1 MADGLFDM
9 MAKIIYPEVPLRYG
23 EKCRIEMPAF
33 AVGRALEAFIRDTY
47 PEVRP
52 SPSSWKLSPVF
63 VHNPGVVYTDKVTG
77 SKRSP
82 DQVIAALDFILAFT
96 SAKNVDP
103 GRIFILSPYPAN
115 IPLVGKI
122 LKKSVKDEN
131 GNVYQKYSKLVKS
144 LPEPMTVDSIQGQ
157 EHDIVVVIMGTNSK
171 TGPGFTADPHR
182 LNVMLTRHKCG
193 LVVVGDINAVN
204 PPKWKGKGKG
214 RVEPNTMRTE
224 TVTGE
229 VAYVNVSAV
238 RSVYTHFRETGRVI
252 GL

>member
-23 EKCRIEMPAF
+23 DECRITVPAF
-33 AVGRALEAFIRDTY
+33 DVGRDLEAFIRDTY
-47 PEVRP
+47 PAVCP
-52 SPSSWKLSPVF
+52 SPSGKLSPVF
-63 VHNPGVVYTDKVTG
+63 LHNPGVVHTDKVTG
-77 SKRSP
+77 SRRSH

-96 SAKNVDP
+96 SAKDVDP
-103 GRIFILSPYPAN
+103 GRIFILSPYAN

-122 LKKSVKDEN
+122 LKKN
-131 GNVYQKYSKLVKS
+131 QKYSKLMES
-144 LPEPMTVDSIQGQ
+144 MPEPMTVDSIQGQ

-171 TGPGFTADPHR
+171 TGPGFTADQHR

-193 LVVVGDINAVN
+193 LVVVGDVDAVN
-204 PPKWKGKGKG
+204 PPKWKGGIKRRKID
-214 RVEPNTMRTE
+214 PTTNKMQTE

-238 RSVYTHFRETGRVI
+238 RSVYSHFRETGRVI